1 MLPFGIFSGLHTLR
15 ILTIRNSKITTLEEK
30 CFKDLVHLEELY
42 LDGNNVKIDKNNS
55 FYNLRSLKKLNLSDN
70 ALNYIEPHGFKDVT
84 NLSRL
89 DLSYNNLVTLEKET
103 FNGLQSLRT
112 LHLQSNFLRELKN
125 NSFHDLLHL
134 RDLLLHDNNL
144 TTLNR
149 EAFALFTYRAGITLK
164 ISLSGNPMK
173 CDHRL
178 CWLLV
183 DIDRYK
189 IAWYQEAGSYVNY
202 GMNCSGLEI
211 DCSIKLRDDTHEW
224 TFDHDVR
231 KHSDNIVRLHNN
243 TQGQGKFIY
252 YRIAKHGEGLKAN
265 SNTLVDFELFQTK
278 DFQRAL

>member
-1 MLPFGIFSGLHTLR
+1 MFSGLHALEMLSAR
-15 ILTIRNSKITTLEEK
+15 KSKITTLEEK
-30 CFKDLVHLEELY
+30 CFKDLELLEELY

-55 FYNLRSLKKLNLSDN
+55 FYGLRSLKKLNLSSN
-70 ALNYIEPHGFKDVT
+70 ALSYIEPHGFKDLT

-89 DLSYNNLVTLEKET
+89 DLSHNNLVTLEKET

-134 RDLLLHDNNL
+134 QYLLLHDNNL

-149 EAFALFTYRAGITLK
+149 EAFALFTFRTGITLK
-164 ISLSGNPMK
+164 ISLSGNPVK

-189 IAWYQEAGSYVNY
+189 IAWYQEAGSNINY
-202 GMNCSGLEI
+202 RMNCSGP
-211 DCSIKLRDDTHEW
+211 R
-224 TFDHDVR
+224 
-231 KHSDNIVRLHNN
+231 NRLCNK
-243 TQGQGKFIY
+243 TQG
-252 YRIAKHGEGLKAN
+252 
-265 SNTLVDFELFQTK
+265 
-278 DFQRAL
+278 